1 MESVINSEI
10 VHVNKLER
18 FFFEKESFSA
28 KELKGFFE
36 AEDSDLSDTT
46 INWRIRKLVEK
57 GIIKRIGHGV
67 YAMGESQN
75 YVPSVSHSQKKL
87 FKKIKTAFPYSGLCV
102 WDTSMLNSLMLHQ
115 PFQFMTVVETD
126 NDSVQSVFYSLQE
139 SRMPAFLGTDYDII
153 DRYRPPEK
161 RIVIVKSLVSEAPI
175 QESDGI
181 MTITL
186 EKVLVDLFCDGK
198 LFSAYQGNERSIIFK
213 NAFKE
218 YTINQNKLM
227 RYARRRGQKDSI
239 RAYLDELGL
248 LRIENRNSL

>member
-1 MESVINSEI
+1 
-10 VHVNKLER
+10 
-18 FFFEKESFSA
+18 
-28 KELKGFFE
+28 
-36 AEDSDLSDTT
+36 
-46 INWRIRKLVEK
+46 
-57 GIIKRIGHGV
+57 
-67 YAMGESQN
+67 
-75 YVPSVSHSQKKL
+75 
-87 FKKIKTAFPYSGLCV
+87 
-102 WDTSMLNSLMLHQ
+102 
-115 PFQFMTVVETD
+115 
-126 NDSVQSVFYSLQE
+126 
-139 SRMPAFLGTDYDII
+139 MPAFLGTDYDII